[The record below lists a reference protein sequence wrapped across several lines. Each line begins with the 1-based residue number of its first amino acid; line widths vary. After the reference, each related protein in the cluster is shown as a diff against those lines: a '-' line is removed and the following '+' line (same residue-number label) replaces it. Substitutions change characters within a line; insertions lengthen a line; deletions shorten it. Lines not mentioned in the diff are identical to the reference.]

1 MHVGVNETRQDRV
14 VAEIDRPGAR
24 SPQIHDIIAATSR
37 DNPAIP
43 DGDRLHNGIARVH
56 GVDAPSEEDR
66 VGVTVISGLS
76 QCRSRRSHCG
86 GDKTSANAAQNVTT
100 ALKAPHDM
108 HEAFIAGIT
117 HRQSLS
123 NQTTEV
129 RGSKMARPR
138 N

>member
-1 MHVGVNETRQDRV
+1 
-14 VAEIDRPGAR
+14 
-24 SPQIHDIIAATSR
+24 
-37 DNPAIP
+37 
-43 DGDRLHNGIARVH
+43 
-56 GVDAPSEEDR
+56 VDAPSEEDR

-108 HEAFIAGIT
+108 HEALIAGIT

-123 NQTTEV
+123 NQTTAV
-129 RGSKMARPR
+129 RDQKGTTSEPMTIQRSEESLSNIKL
-138 N
+138 